1 MHPEFTSRASYGTTK
16 YCNSFI
22 YGTSCT
28 NKNCLYLHT
37 EANPSDCFSRDKMT
51 PNDEHFYK
59 LTHPGNGS
67 VWDPVHHCFVYR
79 RRIRPQNTEKNGQGL
94 PPPPPILQPP
104 NEQLPPLRLHPA
116 KWIPCNKPTELVF
129 EFGLPQTS
137 TDLQFDSRNSNLS
150 PQRPSLHPSTTLLPT
165 IDPESITF
173 GFPEVITP
181 PSSCCQPI
189 GLEIDLDDL
198 FRTVRK

>member
-1 MHPEFTSRASYGTTK
+1 
-16 YCNSFI
+16 
-22 YGTSCT
+22 
-28 NKNCLYLHT
+28 
-37 EANPSDCFSRDKMT
+37 MT